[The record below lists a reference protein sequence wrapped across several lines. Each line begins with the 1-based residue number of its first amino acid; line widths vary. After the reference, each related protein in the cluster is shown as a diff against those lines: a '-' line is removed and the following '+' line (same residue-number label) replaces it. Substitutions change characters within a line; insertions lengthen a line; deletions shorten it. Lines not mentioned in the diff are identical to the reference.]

1 MTLILYIVGL
11 RIDYKDKHIKYF
23 LSAGIYFTDDL
34 NSKIK
39 VAVLKGRQDWGLPQ
53 LRDLKLVIPKQC
65 TF

>member
-11 RIDYKDKHIKYF
+11 RIDYKDKHIKYI

>member
-1 MTLILYIVGL
+1 MILYVVGL
-11 RIDYKDKHIKYF
+11 RIDYKDNHIKF
-23 LSAGIYFTDDL
+23 ILSAGIYSTDDL

-53 LRDLKLVIPKQC
+53 LKDLKLVIPKQY